1 MTENTRAPR
10 NTETREATARRKP
23 WAPPSRLDSP
33 KAPEGYVH
41 RWIRV
46 AMRGEED
53 KTIRC
58 RFTRVGRAVYRSED
72 VGPPTN

>member
-1 MTENTRAPR
+1 MAENTRAPR

-46 AMRGEED
+46 AMRGE
-53 KTIRC
+53 
-58 RFTRVGRAVYRSED
+58 
-72 VGPPTN
+72 